1 MKKTRIVLAGL
12 MLIVLA
18 VGVGVQAQQKRF
30 DWQRF
35 KGSSINVLI
44 LKSIASDLLEKN
56 LPEFETLT
64 GIKVNL
70 QVLPEQQARQKIAI
84 DFASGG
90 PTVDVF
96 DTSLHV
102 ERTRFWRA
110 GWYEPLNTRMTS
122 DLLSPDYQY
131 SDFLG
136 AALNMTKAPDG
147 TIIGLP
153 TALDVQVL
161 YYRKD
166 LFAAKG
172 LKPPK
177 TVEELEAVAK
187 ALHDPANNV
196 YGYAARGLKNAYAY
210 TFAFPLQYFKA
221 SWIDKSGKASVNTPA
236 ATKAL
241 EWYARMLRT
250 YAPQGVVGF
259 NWPEVIGAFAQGQLA
274 MVNDGVG
281 FAAQVE
287 DPARSKVVGK
297 VGYAVLPGNLAPTTG
312 NAISISSR
320 AKNKDAAF
328 YFLQWYSSRAYDLKK
343 IAAGLTSP
351 RASAWEKSP
360 TKPLETIPW
369 ARTYFDAL
377 AVGKPA
383 FPLIAAVTELRDIV
397 GIAIVKSIQGENAKS
412 ALEAA
417 NSELQTVLSQTEK

>member
-172 LKPPK
+172 LKPP
-177 TVEELEAVAK
+177 
-187 ALHDPANNV
+187 
-196 YGYAARGLKNAYAY
+196 
-210 TFAFPLQYFKA
+210 
-221 SWIDKSGKASVNTPA
+221 
-236 ATKAL
+236 
-241 EWYARMLRT
+241 
-250 YAPQGVVGF
+250 
-259 NWPEVIGAFAQGQLA
+259 
-274 MVNDGVG
+274 
-281 FAAQVE
+281 
-287 DPARSKVVGK
+287 
-297 VGYAVLPGNLAPTTG
+297 
-312 NAISISSR
+312 
-320 AKNKDAAF
+320 
-328 YFLQWYSSRAYDLKK
+328 
-343 IAAGLTSP
+343 
-351 RASAWEKSP
+351 
-360 TKPLETIPW
+360 
-369 ARTYFDAL
+369 
-377 AVGKPA
+377 
-383 FPLIAAVTELRDIV
+383 
-397 GIAIVKSIQGENAKS
+397 
-412 ALEAA
+412 
-417 NSELQTVLSQTEK
+417 